1 MPQEWAQTTASPQSS
16 SSQASCQSLLPGNTA
31 LSWSHQVFP
40 FTTGIFPGPLVKE
53 NQKMKKKKTQK
64 PTSIRCCRVKL
75 DKDFTMLIW
84 ALFKSH
90 DQYTTHNYKRGGKHS
105 STSITYINHRNSPCI
120 CYLNA
125 PSTFLLELST
135 EGQCFVDY
143 SPWQPWKESL
153 SLHGKKT
160 EATQFQLKLNWLYEL
175 WINLIFLL
183 FESSAPRIFSLLIN
197 VALPDSGH
205 AVWQQPASWSK
216 DRNSMPRECIKSL
229 FNQSKLSWSCSYY
242 RKESINYQRWQKTFS
257 TR

>member
-40 FTTGIFPGPLVKE
+40 FTTGIFPGPPVKE
-53 NQKMKKKKTQK
+53 NQKMKKKKK

-153 SLHGKKT
+153 SLHGKKNRSHTVST
-160 EATQFQLKLNWLYEL
+160 EIKLTLRTVDQSDGS
-175 WINLIFLL
+175 FLL

-229 FNQSKLSWSCSYY
+229 FNQSKFSWSCSYY